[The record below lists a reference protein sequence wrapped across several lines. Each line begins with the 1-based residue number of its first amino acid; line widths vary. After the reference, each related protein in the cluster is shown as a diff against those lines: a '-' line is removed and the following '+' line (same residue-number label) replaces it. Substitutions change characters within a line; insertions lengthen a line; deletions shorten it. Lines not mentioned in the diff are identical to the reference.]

1 MKSVKPRKKNTT
13 NQKIDQFTD
22 KDLKHQ
28 IQLWMDLFESR
39 KILSMYH

>member
-1 MKSVKPRKKNTT
+1 MKSLKPKKKNTT

-22 KDLKHQ
+22 KDLNHQ
-28 IQLWMDLFESR
+28 IQR

>member
-1 MKSVKPRKKNTT
+1 MKSIKSKKKNTP
-13 NQKIDQFTD
+13 NQKINQFID
-22 KDLKHQ
+22 KDLNHQ